1 MLELPIFQPKL
12 HVSDEAS
19 NAVGFEMALSF
30 EFVIPFLE
38 EDEQI
43 LDKVANSHGMLLK
56 VLLLVENGEDAA
68 HFLKQS
74 FVLFLCFG

>member
-1 MLELPIFQPKL
+1 MLELPVFQPKL
-12 HVSDEAS
+12 HVSNEAS
-19 NAVGFEMALSF
+19 DAVGLEMALSF
-30 EFVIPFLE
+30 KLVIPFLE

-43 LDKVANSHGMLLK
+43 LDEVPNSHGVPLK

-74 FVLFLCFG
+74 FILFLCFS